1 MQKIEINKLIRPH
14 ILKMKPYSSAR
25 AEYTGDD
32 GIFLDANENPIG
44 SVCEEL
50 HNRYPDPLQL
60 KVKEK
65 LAHQENLNIN
75 QIFLGNGSD
84 ECIDVLIRAF
94 CEPKDDKIIVCP
106 PVFSMYE
113 HSAHSQNVEV
123 VEVLLKEE
131 TFQLDV
137 SVMLSLSKQVKIIF
151 ICSPNNPTGNLMH
164 EKDIENILTNFD
176 GLVLIDEAY
185 QDFSANESWTNR
197 LSEFKNLVVI
207 KTFSKAFG
215 MADTRLGMLYA
226 NEEIIHYLNT
236 IKLPYNISEY
246 TQELALRA
254 LNNIEQ
260 KNKFVDELINGRK
273 FLENELSQIS
283 FVKTIYKSDANYI
296 LIKVEDA
303 NDLYKYLIRNKIIV
317 RNRNSAPLL
326 KGCLR
331 VSVGTQIENERFIE
345 IFKKYKS

>member
-137 SVMLSLSKQVKIIF
+137 SVILSL
-151 ICSPNNPTGNLMH
+151 
-164 EKDIENILTNFD
+164 
-176 GLVLIDEAY
+176 
-185 QDFSANESWTNR
+185 
-197 LSEFKNLVVI
+197 
-207 KTFSKAFG
+207 
-215 MADTRLGMLYA
+215 
-226 NEEIIHYLNT
+226 
-236 IKLPYNISEY
+236 
-246 TQELALRA
+246 
-254 LNNIEQ
+254 
-260 KNKFVDELINGRK
+260 
-273 FLENELSQIS
+273 
-283 FVKTIYKSDANYI
+283 
-296 LIKVEDA
+296 
-303 NDLYKYLIRNKIIV
+303 
-317 RNRNSAPLL
+317 
-326 KGCLR
+326 
-331 VSVGTQIENERFIE
+331 
-345 IFKKYKS
+345 